1 MEDLKNYEA
10 MSVQEKWNML
20 AMVANLY
27 YNSELTQNQ
36 IAERLYTS
44 RSKISRML
52 KEARELG
59 IVDIYIR
66 EPWERNLEYE
76 KQLQEA
82 FCLNN
87 IRIIKQKDTNQDNA
101 RNLIYEVAAYYL
113 DSIIKE
119 NMVVGI
125 SWGNTLYHV
134 VKHIAA
140 NNHKN
145 IPITV
150 VPIMGAANINSPE
163 KDGLDLSKDLAS
175 AYGGKYQYIYAP
187 LFVKNKEV
195 KESLIQ
201 DGNIKGALEL
211 AKNADVILTSVGS
224 VVYKSWSNYLSGKM
238 LKALEEKGVVGHIG
252 GHFFDIQGQEP
263 DMALVDRMIGVDM
276 HDLKKCRETICIAFG
291 EKKADAVLGAVRGGY
306 IKTLIIDEKCAEKIL
321 KCIHADSGEAAG
333 RADMHAGAFGS

>member
-10 MSVQEKWNML
+10 MSVQEKWNVL

-59 IVDIYIR
+59 IVKINIQ

-76 KQLQEA
+76 QRMGECFHLK
-82 FCLNN
+82 NV
-87 IRIIKQKDTNQDNA
+87 RIIKQKDTDQEKV
-101 RNLIYEVAAYYL
+101 RSLIYEAAAYYL
-113 DSIIKE
+113 DSVIKE

-125 SWGNTLYHV
+125 SWGNTLYNI
-134 VKHIAA
+134 VKYIAA

-187 LFVKNKEV
+187 LFVKKKEV

-201 DGNIKGALEL
+201 DENIKGALNL
-211 AKNADVILTSVGS
+211 AKDADIILTSVGS
-224 VVYKSWSNYLSGKM
+224 VTYKSWRNYLSGGT
-238 LKALEEKGVVGHIG
+238 LEALERKGVVGHIG
-252 GHFFDIQGQEP
+252 GHFFDIQGQELETTL
-263 DMALVDRMIGVDM
+263 AERMIGIDM
-276 HDLKKCRETICIAFG
+276 EDLKKCPETICIALG
-291 EKKADAVLGAVRGGY
+291 EKKSEAVLGAVRGGY
-306 IKTLIIDEKCAEKIL
+306 VGTLVVDDKCAEKIFA
-321 KCIHADSGEAAG
+321 CIEK
-333 RADMHAGAFGS
+333 

>member
-1 MEDLKNYEA
+1 MYREKAIEDLKNYEA
-10 MSVQEKWNML
+10 MSVQEKWNVL

-36 IAERLYTS
+36 IAERMYTS

-59 IVDIYIR
+59 IVEVYIR

-76 KQLQEA
+76 QQMQEY
-82 FCLNN
+82 FRLKN
-87 IRIIKQKDTNQDNA
+87 IRIIKQRDTDQEKA

-134 VKHIAA
+134 VKYIAA

-150 VPIMGAANINSPE
+150 VPIMGAVNINSPE

-187 LFVKNKEV
+187 LFVKNKDV
-195 KESLIQ
+195 RESLIQ
-201 DGNIKGALEL
+201 DHNIKNALDL

-224 VVYKSWSNYLSGKM
+224 IVYKSWSNYLSEKF
-238 LKALEEKGVVGHIG
+238 LAALEQEGVVGHIG
-252 GHFFDIQGQEP
+252 GHFFDIQGQEL
-263 DMALVDRMIGVDM
+263 DTALAGRMIGVGTE
-276 HDLKKCRETICIAFG
+276 DLKKCRETICIAFG
-291 EKKADAVLGAVRGGY
+291 ETKAEAVLGAVRGEY
-306 IKTLIIDEKCAEKIL
+306 INTLIIDEKCVEKIL
-321 KCIHADSGEAAG
+321 KLII
-333 RADMHAGAFGS
+333 

>member
-10 MSVQEKWNML
+10 MSVQERWNVL

-27 YNSELTQNQ
+27 YNAEMTQNQ

-59 IVDIYIR
+59 IVEIYIR

-76 KQLQEA
+76 QQMREYFKLK
-82 FCLNN
+82 N
-87 IRIIKQKDTNQDNA
+87 IRIVKQKDTDKENA
-101 RNLIYEVAAYYL
+101 KNLIYEVAAYYL

-134 VKHIAA
+134 VKYIAA

-150 VPIMGAANINSPE
+150 VPIMGAANISSPE

-187 LFVKNKEV
+187 LFVKNREV
-195 KESLIQ
+195 RESLIQ
-201 DGNIKGALEL
+201 DDNIKNALDL
-211 AKNADVILTSVGS
+211 AKHADVIITSVGS
-224 VVYKSWSNYLSGKM
+224 VVYKSWSNYLSEKM
-238 LKALEEKGVVGHIG
+238 LATLEEKGVVGHIG
-252 GHFFDIQGQEP
+252 GHFFDIQGKEL
-263 DMALVDRMIGVDM
+263 DTAITERMIGVNMD
-276 HDLKKCRETICIAFG
+276 DLKKCKETICIAFG
-291 EKKADAVLGAVRGGY
+291 EKKQ
-306 IKTLIIDEKCAEKIL
+306 KQ
-321 KCIHADSGEAAG
+321 
-333 RADMHAGAFGS
+333 F

>member
-1 MEDLKNYEA
+1 MSKEKTMEDLRNYEA
-10 MSVQEKWNML
+10 MSVQEKWNVL

-27 YNSELTQNQ
+27 YNSDLTQNQ

-59 IVDIYIR
+59 IVEIYIR

-76 KQLQEA
+76 QQLLECFHLKNVRVIQ
-82 FCLNN
+82 
-87 IRIIKQKDTNQDNA
+87 QKDSDKENV
-101 RNLIYEVAAYYL
+101 RNLIYEAAAYYL

-134 VKHIAA
+134 VKYIAA

-187 LFVKNKEV
+187 LFVKN
-195 KESLIQ
+195 
-201 DGNIKGALEL
+201 
-211 AKNADVILTSVGS
+211 TP
-224 VVYKSWSNYLSGKM
+224 VYN
-238 LKALEEKGVVGHIG
+238 
-252 GHFFDIQGQEP
+252 F
-263 DMALVDRMIGVDM
+263 
-276 HDLKKCRETICIAFG
+276 
-291 EKKADAVLGAVRGGY
+291 
-306 IKTLIIDEKCAEKIL
+306 
-321 KCIHADSGEAAG
+321 
-333 RADMHAGAFGS
+333 

>member
-10 MSVQEKWNML
+10 MSVQERWNVL

-59 IVDIYIR
+59 IVEIYIR

-76 KQLQEA
+76 QKMQDCFHLK
-82 FCLNN
+82 NV
-87 IRIIKQKDTNQDNA
+87 RIIKQKDADKERG
-101 RNLIYEVAAYYL
+101 RNLVYEAAAYYL

-125 SWGNTLYHV
+125 SWGNTLYNV
-134 VKHIAA
+134 VKYIAA

-150 VPIMGAANINSPE
+150 VPIMGAANIDSPE

-195 KESLIQ
+195 RESLTQ
-201 DGNIKGALEL
+201 DDHIKGALNL

-238 LKALEEKGVVGHIG
+238 LDILEKKGVVGHIG
-252 GHFFDIQGQEP
+252 GHFFDISGQEL
-263 DMALVDRMIGVDM
+263 DASLTGRMIGIDM
-276 HDLKKCRETICIAFG
+276 SDLKKCPETICIAVG
-291 EKKADAVLGAVRGGY
+291 EKKAEAVLGVVRGNY
-306 IKTLIIDEKCAEKIL
+306 IGTLIMDDKCAEKIL
-321 KCIHADSGEAAG
+321 KVIK
-333 RADMHAGAFGS
+333 

>member
-1 MEDLKNYEA
+1 MHKEKAMEDLKNYEA
-10 MSVQEKWNML
+10 MSVQEKWNVL

-59 IVDIYIR
+59 IVEIYIR
-66 EPWERNLEYE
+66 EPWERNLEDE
-76 KQLQEA
+76 HQMQEFFQLK
-82 FCLNN
+82 NV
-87 IRIIKQKDTNQDNA
+87 RVIKQKDTDKEMV
-101 RNLIYEVAAYYL
+101 RNLIYEAAAYYL

-134 VKHIAA
+134 VKYIAA

-150 VPIMGAANINSPE
+150 VPIMGAATLNSPE

-175 AYGGKYQYIYAP
+175 AYGGKYHYVYAP

-201 DGNIKGALEL
+201 DDNIKNALNL

-224 VVYKSWSNYLSGKM
+224 IVYKSWSNYLSEKT
-238 LKALEEKGVVGHIG
+238 LAVLEEKGVVGHIG
-252 GHFFDIQGQEP
+252 GHFYDIQGQEL
-263 DMALVDRMIGVDM
+263 DTALAGRMIGVDTD
-276 HDLKKCRETICIAFG
+276 DLKRCKETICIAFG
-291 EKKADAVLGAVRGGY
+291 EKKAEAVLGAVRGKY
-306 IKTLIIDEKCAEKIL
+306 IDTLIIDDKCAEKIL
-321 KCIHADSGEAAG
+321 KMISL
-333 RADMHAGAFGS
+333 

>member
-1 MEDLKNYEA
+1 MEDLRNYEV
-10 MSVQEKWNML
+10 MSVQEKWNVL

-27 YNSELTQNQ
+27 YNSEMTQSQ

-59 IVDIYIR
+59 IVEIYIR
-66 EPWERNLEYE
+66 EPWERDLGYE
-76 KQLQEA
+76 QQLKEH
-82 FCLNN
+82 FRLKNV
-87 IRIIKQKDTNQDNA
+87 RVIKQKDTDQENG
-101 RNLIYEVAAYYL
+101 RNLVCEAAAYYL
-113 DSIIKE
+113 DSIIEE

-134 VKHIAA
+134 VKYIAA

-175 AYGGKYQYIYAP
+175 AYGGKCQYIYAP

-201 DGNIKGALEL
+201 DDNIKSALNL
-211 AKNADVILTSVGS
+211 AKNADVVLTSVGS
-224 VVYKSWSNYLSGKM
+224 VVHKSWSNYLSEKVLGAM
-238 LKALEEKGVVGHIG
+238 EEKGVVGHIG
-252 GHFFDIQGQEP
+252 GHFFDIWGREP
-263 DMALVDRMIGVDM
+263 DTILVDRMIGVGVDN
-276 HDLKKCRETICIAFG
+276 LKRCRETICIAFG
-291 EKKADAVLGAVRGGY
+291 EKKAEAVLGAVRGEY
-306 IKTLIIDEKCAEKIL
+306 VKTLIVDDKCAENVIKYMTGIFPG
-321 KCIHADSGEAAG
+321 KK
-333 RADMHAGAFGS
+333 

>member
-1 MEDLKNYEA
+1 MKDLKNYDA

-20 AMVANLY
+20 STIANLY

-59 IVDIYIR
+59 IVEIYIH
-66 EPWERNLEYE
+66 EPWERDLEYE
-76 KQLQEA
+76 HKIQEC
-82 FCLNN
+82 FHLKNV
-87 IRIIKQKDTNQDNA
+87 RVIKQKDTDKEKVKS
-101 RNLIYEVAAYYL
+101 LIYEAAAYYL

-125 SWGNTLYHV
+125 SWGNTLYNV
-134 VKHIAA
+134 IKHIAA

-145 IPITV
+145 IPVTV

-175 AYGGKYQYIYAP
+175 AYGGRYHYIYAP
-187 LFVKNKEV
+187 LFVQNKETRDSLV
-195 KESLIQ
+195 QDNNIKES
-201 DGNIKGALEL
+201 LEL

-224 VVYKSWSNYLSGKM
+224 VVYKSWSNYLSSKS
-238 LKALEEKGVVGHIG
+238 LEILEKKGVIGHIG
-252 GHFFDIQGQEP
+252 GHFFDINGYE
-263 DMALVDRMIGVDM
+263 LNTSLSGRMIGVDTT
-276 HDLKKCRETICIAFG
+276 DLKNCKETICIALG
-291 EKKADAVLGAVRGGY
+291 EKKSEAVLGAIRGSY
-306 IKTLIIDEKCAEKIL
+306 IKTLVIDDKCAEGIFKYI
-321 KCIHADSGEAAG
+321 KQQ
-333 RADMHAGAFGS
+333 

>member
-1 MEDLKNYEA
+1 MEDLRNYES

-20 AMVANLY
+20 ATVANLY

-36 IAERLYTS
+36 IADRLYTS

-59 IVDIYIR
+59 IVEIYIR

-76 KQLQEA
+76 QKLKQCFQLK
-82 FCLNN
+82 NV
-87 IRIIKQKDTNQDNA
+87 RIIKQKDMDA
-101 RNLIYEVAAYYL
+101 EKVRNLVYEASAYYL
-113 DSIIKE
+113 DSIIKKD
-119 NMVVGI
+119 MTVGI

-134 VKHIAA
+134 VKYIAA

-150 VPIMGAANINSPE
+150 VPIMGAANINSPK

-187 LFVKNKEV
+187 LFVKNNEI

-201 DGNIKGALEL
+201 DDNIRHALNL
-211 AKNADVILTSVGS
+211 AKSADVILTSVGS
-224 VVYKSWSNYLSGKM
+224 IVYKSWSNYLSGKT
-238 LKALEEKGVVGHIG
+238 LEALEKKGVVGHIG
-252 GHFFDIQGQEP
+252 GHFFDIRGQELETSL
-263 DMALVDRMIGVDM
+263 AERMIGIDM
-276 HDLKKCRETICIAFG
+276 EDLKKCRETICIALG
-291 EKKADAVLGAVRGGY
+291 EKKAEAVLGAARGGY
-306 IKTLIIDEKCAEKIL
+306 IGALIIDEKCAEKIL
-321 KCIHADSGEAAG
+321 QIMEL
-333 RADMHAGAFGS
+333 

>member
-1 MEDLKNYEA
+1 MEDLKNYEV

-27 YNSELTQNQ
+27 YNSDMTQNQ

-59 IVDIYIR
+59 IVEIYIR

-76 KQLQEA
+76 QKIQET
-82 FCLNN
+82 FHLKN
-87 IRIIKQKDTNQDNA
+87 IRIIKQKDKDNVKS
-101 RNLIYEVAAYYL
+101 LIYEAAAYYL

-119 NMVVGI
+119 NMIVGI
-125 SWGNTLYHV
+125 SWGNTLYNV

-187 LFVKNKEV
+187 LFVKQKEV
-195 KESLIQ
+195 RESLIQ
-201 DGNIKGALEL
+201 DNNIKSVLDL
-211 AKNADVILTSVGS
+211 SKNADLILTSVGS
-224 VVYKSWSNYLSGKM
+224 IVYKSWSNYLSSRT
-238 LKALEEKGVVGHIG
+238 LETLEKKGVVGHIG

-263 DMALVDRMIGVDM
+263 KTSLAGRMIGIDTE
-276 HDLKKCRETICIAFG
+276 DFKKCQETICIALG
-291 EKKADAVLGAVRGGY
+291 DKKSEAVLGAIRGGY
-306 IKTLIIDEKCAEKIL
+306 IKTLITDDKCAENL
-321 KCIHADSGEAAG
+321 FKCMEQ
-333 RADMHAGAFGS
+333 

>member
-1 MEDLKNYEA
+1 MENLKNYEA
-10 MSVQEKWNML
+10 MSIQEKWNIL
-20 AMVANLY
+20 ATVANLY

-59 IVDIYIR
+59 IVEIYIR
-66 EPWERNLEYE
+66 EPWERDLEYE
-76 KQLQEA
+76 QKIQEQ
-82 FCLNN
+82 FHLKS
-87 IRIIKQKDTNQDNA
+87 IRIIKQKDTDKEKA
-101 RNLIYEVAAYYL
+101 KNLIYEAAAYYL

-119 NMVVGI
+119 NMVIGI

-134 VKHIAA
+134 IKYIAA

-145 IPITV
+145 IPVTV

-187 LFVKNKEV
+187 LFVKNREI

-201 DGNIKGALEL
+201 DDNIKGPLNL

-224 VVYKSWSNYLSGKM
+224 VVYKSWHNYLSSKVFD
-238 LKALEEKGVVGHIG
+238 ALEEKGVVGHIG
-252 GHFFDIQGQEP
+252 GHFFNIYGQEL
-263 DMALVDRMIGVDM
+263 DSALTERMIGIDM
-276 HDLKKCRETICIAFG
+276 DDFKKCRETICIALG
-291 EKKADAVLGAVRGGY
+291 EKKAEAVLGAIRGNY
-306 IKTLIIDEKCAEKIL
+306 ISALIIDDKCAKKIL
-321 KCIHADSGEAAG
+321 EISEK
-333 RADMHAGAFGS
+333 

>member
-10 MSVQEKWNML
+10 MSVQEKWNVL

-27 YNSELTQNQ
+27 YNSEMTQNQ

-59 IVDIYIR
+59 IVEIYIQ

-76 KQLQEA
+76 QQMKEYFQLK
-82 FCLNN
+82 N
-87 IRIIKQKDTNQDNA
+87 IKIVKQKDTDKENA
-101 RNLIYEVAAYYL
+101 RNLIYEVSAYYL

-134 VKHIAA
+134 VKYIAA

-150 VPIMGAANINSPE
+150 VPIMGAANITSPE

-201 DGNIKGALEL
+201 DDNIKNTLDL

-224 VVYKSWSNYLSGKM
+224 IVYKSWNNYLSEKV
-238 LKALEEKGVVGHIG
+238 LAALEKRGVVGHIG
-252 GHFFDIQGQEP
+252 GHFFNIYGQE
-263 DMALVDRMIGVDM
+263 LETTLIQRMIGVDT
-276 HDLKKCRETICIAFG
+276 DDFKRCPETICIAFG
-291 EKKADAVLGAVRGGY
+291 EEKAEAVLGAVRGNY
-306 IKTLIIDEKCAEKIL
+306 IGTLIIDDKCAEKIL
-321 KCIHADSGEAAG
+321 KN
-333 RADMHAGAFGS
+333 F

>member
-1 MEDLKNYEA
+1 MYKEKTMEDIKNYEA
-10 MSVQEKWNML
+10 MSVQDKWNVL

-59 IVDIYIR
+59 IVEIYIR

-76 KQLQEA
+76 QKLQEY
-82 FCLNN
+82 FNLKNVRV
-87 IRIIKQKDTNQDNA
+87 IQQKDTNHENA
-101 RNLIYEVAAYYL
+101 RNLIYEAAAYYL

-134 VKHIAA
+134 VKYIAA

-163 KDGLDLSKDLAS
+163 KDGLDLAKDLAS

-195 KESLIQ
+195 RESLIQ
-201 DGNIKGALEL
+201 DDNIKGALNL
-211 AKNADVILTSVGS
+211 AKRADVILTSVGS
-224 VVYKSWSNYLSGKM
+224 VVYKSWSNYLSAKM
-238 LKALEEKGVVGHIG
+238 LEGLEEKGVVGHIG
-252 GHFFDIQGQEP
+252 GHFYDIHGREP
-263 DMALVDRMIGVDM
+263 DMALVDRMIGVGVD
-276 HDLKKCRETICIAFG
+276 DLEKCRETICIAFG
-291 EKKADAVLGAVRGGY
+291 VKKSEAVLGAVRGNY
-306 IKTLIIDEKCAEKIL
+306 IGTLIVDDKCAEKIL
-321 KCIHADSGEAAG
+321 DCMGSGI
-333 RADMHAGAFGS
+333 

>member
-10 MSVQEKWNML
+10 MSVQERWNVL

-59 IVDIYIR
+59 IVEVYIR

-76 KQLQEA
+76 KRMQEH
-82 FCLNN
+82 FRLKN
-87 IRIIKQKDTNQDNA
+87 IRIIKQKDMDQEKA

-113 DSIIKE
+113 DSVIKE

-134 VKHIAA
+134 VKYIAA

-195 KESLIQ
+195 RESLIQ
-201 DGNIKGALEL
+201 DDNIKNVLDL

-224 VVYKSWSNYLSGKM
+224 IVYKSWSNYLSEKVFA
-238 LKALEEKGVVGHIG
+238 ALEQKGVVGHIG
-252 GHFFDIQGQEP
+252 GHFFDIQGKEL
-263 DMALVDRMIGVDM
+263 DTVLAGRMIGVETD
-276 HDLKKCRETICIAFG
+276 DLRNCRETICIAFG
-291 EKKADAVLGAVRGGY
+291 EEKAEAVLGAVRGEY
-306 IKTLIIDEKCAEKIL
+306 ISTLIMDEKCTEKIL
-321 KCIHADSGEAAG
+321 KLII
-333 RADMHAGAFGS
+333 